1 MSKNRG
7 ALPDSLLYEMVETG
21 FIKGAKKE
29 HVGPASLDL
38 CISEEVYRVNG
49 MFQPRPGEK
58 IKDLMSRLDAVP
70 HHLGTPFEHE
80 VTYLAR
86 LQESLELPRHVYGHC
101 NPKSSTGRH
110 DVHVRVIADG
120 VSRYDAVAP
129 AGFSGELWMVI
140 VARSYPVIIPEGEP
154 LSQLRLFNMDTRISE
169 EELEIAFRRDGI
181 LFTPEGEP
189 IAYKNIPVHENNGSV
204 LLTLDLQSEIIGY
217 EYSGRQCILDFGKGK
232 QAYNAEDFFN
242 PMRVE
247 KGLIFLR
254 RGGFYILSTAES
266 VCVPP
271 TLACEMVPMEA
282 QNGEFRAHYAGFID
296 PGWGYGKDGEG
307 KGRSLTLEVRPFE
320 DLIVVAGQPI
330 AKIGFER
337 MSRVPDLHYDGKAEG
352 NYHEQRGPKLS
363 KHFK

>member
-1 MSKNRG
+1 MSRNKG
-7 ALPDSLLYEMVETG
+7 ALHDWLIQELMTADFV
-21 FIKGAKKE
+21 KGADAKN
-29 HVGPASLDL
+29 VGPASLDL
-38 CISEEVYRVNG
+38 CISDEVYRVNG
-49 MFQPRPGEK
+49 MFLPRPGEK
-58 IKDLMSRLDAVP
+58 IKSLMNRLEAVP
-70 HHLGTPFEHE
+70 HAVGMPFEHE

-86 LQESLELPRHVYGHC
+86 LRESLALPRGVYGHC

-120 VSRYDAVAP
+120 VPRYDAVTP

-154 LSQLRLFNMDTRISE
+154 LSQLRLFNADTRISE
-169 EELEIAFRRDGI
+169 EELEVAFRRDGI
-181 LFTPEGEP
+181 LFTLEGEP
-189 IAYKNIPVHENNGSV
+189 IMYGNIPIHENNGSI

-217 EYSGRQCILDFGKGK
+217 EYSGRQRILDFGKGK
-232 QAYNAEDFFN
+232 KSYDSSDFFN
-242 PMRVE
+242 PMKVE
-247 KGLIFLR
+247 NDRIFLR
-254 RGGFYILSTAES
+254 RGGFYILSTAEA

-282 QNGEFRAHYAGFID
+282 QSGEFRAHYAGFID

-307 KGRSLTLEVRPFE
+307 KGRPLTLEVRPFE
-320 DLIVVAGQPI
+320 DLIIAAGQPI

-337 MSRVPDLHYDGKAEG
+337 MASVPYFHYDSKAEC
-352 NYHEQRGPKLS
+352 NYGRQSGPKLA